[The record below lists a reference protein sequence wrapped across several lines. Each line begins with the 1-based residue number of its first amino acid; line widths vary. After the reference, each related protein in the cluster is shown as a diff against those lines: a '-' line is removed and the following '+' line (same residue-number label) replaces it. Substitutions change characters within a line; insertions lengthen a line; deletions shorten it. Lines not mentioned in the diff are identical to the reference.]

1 MKILIVGL
9 GLIGGAYAKRLTELG
24 YEVYGSNHRQEAID
38 FALANNYI
46 KDGSIDPKKF
56 MDIVDVVILGI
67 YPSHIIKF
75 LNDNK
80 KSLRKG
86 LLITDVTGV
95 KSKYIAEA
103 TELAKPATYLA
114 HHPMAG
120 REKKG
125 IQFAHEVSFK
135 KANFI
140 ITPIKDVKYDE
151 KYIDILKKIGSDL
164 EFKNIS
170 ILDTKSHD
178 FMIGYTSQLAHAI
191 AVSLV
196 NSDTKPDTKL
206 YIGDSYRDLTRI
218 AMINE
223 VLWSELFFENK
234 DFLVENIDIFMTQL
248 SLIRSALVNNDP
260 ELLKELFIKSTAIR
274 KEMVEWENLL

>member
-248 SLIRSALVNNDP
+248 SLIRSALVNNDL

-274 KEMVEWENLL
+274 KEMVE

>member
-1 MKILIVGL
+1 MKVLIVGL

-274 KEMVEWENLL
+274 KEMIE

>member
-9 GLIGGAYAKRLTELG
+9 GLIGGAYAKKLTELG
-24 YEVYGSNHRQEAID
+24 YEIYGVNHRREAID
-38 FALANNYI
+38 FALSNNYI
-46 KDGSIDPKKF
+46 KNGGEDAKEFLP
-56 MDIVDVVILGI
+56 IVDMVII
-67 YPSHIIKF
+67 ATYPSHIIKF
-75 LNDNK
+75 LK
-80 KSLRKG
+80 EYKPFFREG

-95 KSKYIAEA
+95 KSNYIEEA
-103 TELAKPATYLA
+103 TNIALPATYLA

-125 IQFAHEVSFK
+125 IQYAHEVVFS

-140 ITPIKDVKYDE
+140 ITPLPNKEYDQKYFDML
-151 KYIDILKKIGSDL
+151 YKIGKDL
-164 EFKNIS
+164 EFKHITK
-170 ILDTKSHD
+170 LDTNSHD

-191 AVSLV
+191 AVALV

-206 YIGDSYRDLTRI
+206 FIGDSYRDLTRI

-234 DFLVENIDIFMTQL
+234 KYLVENIDLFLEQL
-248 SLIRSALVNNDP
+248 TNIKNALLNDDSNT
-260 ELLKELFIKSTAIR
+260 LKELFIKSTKIS
-274 KEMVEWENLL
+274 KEMVE

>member
-9 GLIGGAYAKRLTELG
+9 GLIGGAYAKKLTELG
-24 YEVYGSNHRQEAID
+24 YEVYGSNHRIEPIN
-38 FALANNYI
+38 FAKANNYI
-46 KDGSIDPKKF
+46 KDGSIDPREYLP
-56 MDIVDVVILGI
+56 IVDMVILGL
-67 YPSHIIKF
+67 YPSHIISF
-75 LNDNK
+75 LKEYNAYF
-80 KSLRKG
+80 RKD

-95 KSKYIAEA
+95 KSSYIVEA
-103 TELAKPATYLA
+103 TKESLPATYLA

-125 IQFAHEVSFK
+125 IEYASEVVFK

-140 ITPIKDVKYDE
+140 ITPIAGYEYDQKYFDML
-151 KYIDILKKIGSDL
+151 YKIAKDL

-170 ILDTKSHD
+170 KLDTKSHD

-196 NSDTKPDTKL
+196 NSDTKPNTKL

-223 VLWSELFFENK
+223 VMCTELFFENK
-234 DFLVENIDIFMTQL
+234 EFLIENIDLFMNQL
-248 SLIRSALVNNDP
+248 NKIKESLLNNDP
-260 ELLKELFIKSTAIR
+260 DTLKELFINSTKIR
-274 KEMVEWENLL
+274 KEMVE

>member
-1 MKILIVGL
+1 
-9 GLIGGAYAKRLTELG
+9 
-24 YEVYGSNHRQEAID
+24 
-38 FALANNYI
+38 
-46 KDGSIDPKKF
+46 
-56 MDIVDVVILGI
+56 
-67 YPSHIIKF
+67 
-75 LNDNK
+75 
-80 KSLRKG
+80 
-86 LLITDVTGV
+86 
-95 KSKYIAEA
+95 
-103 TELAKPATYLA
+103 
-114 HHPMAG
+114 MAG

-140 ITPIKDVKYDE
+140 ITPIDGVNYDE
-151 KYIDILKKIGSDL
+151 KYIDMLKKIGSDL

-196 NSDTKPDTKL
+196 NSDTKFNTKL

-248 SLIRSALVNNDP
+248 SLIRTALVDNNPD
-260 ELLKELFIKSTAIR
+260 LLKELFIKSTAIR
-274 KEMVEWENLL
+274 KEMVEWESLL

>member
-9 GLIGGAYAKRLTELG
+9 GLIGGAYAKGLTEAG
-24 YEVYGSNHRQEAID
+24 YEVYGSNHRQAAID
-38 FALANNYI
+38 FALKNKYI
-46 KDGSIDPKKF
+46 KDGDIDPKKF
-56 MDIVDVVILGI
+56 IKDMDMIVLAT
-67 YPSHIIKF
+67 YPSHILNF
-75 LNDNK
+75 LRENK
-80 KSLRKG
+80 DCFTEN

-95 KSKYIAEA
+95 KSNYIEYA
-103 TELAKPATYLA
+103 TKFAKPATYLA

-125 IQFAHEVSFK
+125 IEYAHEVVFK

-140 ITPIKDVKYDE
+140 ITPIEGINYDQ
-151 KYIDILKKIGSDL
+151 KHIDNLRRIGEALS
-164 EFKNIS
+164 FKNIS

-191 AVSLV
+191 AVALV

-206 YIGDSYRDLTRI
+206 FIGDSYRDLTRI

-223 VLWSELFFENK
+223 VLWTELFFENS
-234 DFLVENIDIFMTQL
+234 DFLIKNIDIF
-248 SLIRSALVNNDP
+248 IE
-260 ELLKELFIKSTAIR
+260 ELTKIKDSIKNKDSEKLKELFKKSTMIR
-274 KEMVEWENLL
+274 SEMEK

>member
-274 KEMVEWENLL
+274 KEMVE

>member
-1 MKILIVGL
+1 MKVLIVGL

-75 LNDNK
+75 LTDNK

-95 KSKYIAEA
+95 KSKYIEEA

-140 ITPIKDVKYDE
+140 ITPIDGVNYDE
-151 KYIDILKKIGSDL
+151 KYIDMLKKIGSDL

-196 NSDTKPDTKL
+196 NSDTKFNTKL

-248 SLIRSALVNNDP
+248 SLIRTALVDNNPD
-260 ELLKELFIKSTAIR
+260 LLKELFIKSTAIR
-274 KEMVEWENLL
+274 KEMVE

>member
-1 MKILIVGL
+1 MKVLIVGL

-75 LNDNK
+75 LTDNK

-95 KSKYIAEA
+95 KSKYIEEA

-140 ITPIKDVKYDE
+140 ITPIDGVNYDE
-151 KYIDILKKIGSDL
+151 KYIEMLKKIGSDL

-196 NSDTKPDTKL
+196 NSDTKFNTKL

-248 SLIRSALVNNDP
+248 SLIRTALVDNNPD
-260 ELLKELFIKSTAIR
+260 LLKALFIKSTAIR
-274 KEMVEWENLL
+274 KEMVE

>member
-9 GLIGGAYAKRLTELG
+9 GLIGGAYAKKLSELG
-24 YEVYGSNHRQEAID
+24 YEVYGVNHRQDPID
-38 FALANNYI
+38 FAIKNKYI
-46 KDGSIDPKKF
+46 KAGSQDAKEF
-56 MDIVDVVILGI
+56 LNIVDMVIIGT
-67 YPSHIIKF
+67 YPSHIIDF
-75 LNDNK
+75 LKEYQPYFK
-80 KSLRKG
+80 KD

-95 KSKYIAEA
+95 KSNYIEEA

-125 IQFAHEVSFK
+125 IEFAHEVVFS

-140 ITPIKDVKYDE
+140 ITPIEGYQYDQKYFDML
-151 KYIDILKKIGSDL
+151 YKIGQDL

-170 ILDTKSHD
+170 NLDTKSHD

-191 AVSLV
+191 AVALV
-196 NSDTKPDTKL
+196 NSDNGKDTKK

-218 AMINE
+218 AMINDK
-223 VLWSELFFENK
+223 LWTELFFENK
-234 DFLVENIDIFMTQL
+234 EFLIENIELFLNQL
-248 SLIRSALVNNDP
+248 YKINDALKNNDP
-260 ELLKELFIKSTAIR
+260 EALRELFIKSTKKR
-274 KEMVEWENLL
+274 KEMVE

>member
-223 VLWSELFFENK
+223 VLWSELFFEDK

-274 KEMVEWENLL
+274 KEMVE

>member
-9 GLIGGAYAKRLTELG
+9 GLIGGAYAKKLTELG
-24 YEVYGSNHRQEAID
+24 YEIYGVNHRQAPID
-38 FALANNYI
+38 FALENNYI
-46 KDGSIDPKKF
+46 KEGSLDARDFLNK
-56 MDIVDVVILGI
+56 VDMVILGT
-67 YPSHIIKF
+67 YPSHIVGF
-75 LNDNK
+75 LKEYN
-80 KSLRKG
+80 SYFRKG

-95 KSKYIAEA
+95 KSNYIEEA
-103 TELAKPATYLA
+103 TKLAYPATYLA

-125 IQFAHEVSFK
+125 IEYAHEVVFS

-140 ITPIKDVKYDE
+140 ITTVSGVEYDQKYFDML
-151 KYIDILKKIGSDL
+151 YKIGKDL
-164 EFKNIS
+164 EFKHIS
-170 ILDTKSHD
+170 KLDTKAHD

-191 AVSLV
+191 AVALV

-234 DFLVENIDIFMTQL
+234 DFLIENIDLFIDQLTQIKD
-248 SLIRSALVNNDP
+248 SLNNNEP
-260 ELLKELFIKSTAIR
+260 EKLKELFKRSTKIR
-274 KEMVEWENLL
+274 KEMVE

>member
-1 MKILIVGL
+1 MKVLIVGL

-46 KDGSIDPKKF
+46 KDGSIDPEKF
-56 MDIVDVVILGI
+56 MGIVDVVILGI

-75 LNDNK
+75 LTDNK

-95 KSKYIAEA
+95 KSKYIEEA

-140 ITPIKDVKYDE
+140 ITPIAGVNYDE
-151 KYIDILKKIGSDL
+151 KYIDMLKKIGSDL

-196 NSDTKPDTKL
+196 NSDTKLNTKL

-248 SLIRSALVNNDP
+248 SLIRTALVDNNPD
-260 ELLKELFIKSTAIR
+260 LLKELFIKSTAIR
-274 KEMVEWENLL
+274 KEMVE

>member
-1 MKILIVGL
+1 MKVLIVGL

-75 LNDNK
+75 LTDNK

-95 KSKYIAEA
+95 KSKYIEEA

-140 ITPIKDVKYDE
+140 ITPIAGVNYDE
-151 KYIDILKKIGSDL
+151 KYIDMLKKIGSDL

-196 NSDTKPDTKL
+196 NSDTKCNTKL
-206 YIGDSYRDLTRI
+206 YSGDSYRDLTRI

-248 SLIRSALVNNDP
+248 SLIRKALVDNNPD
-260 ELLKELFIKSTAIR
+260 LLKELFIKSTAIR
-274 KEMVEWENLL
+274 KEMVE

>member
-56 MDIVDVVILGI
+56 IDIVDVVILGI

-274 KEMVEWENLL
+274 KEMVE

>member
-9 GLIGGAYAKRLTELG
+9 GLIGGAYAKKLSELG
-24 YEVYGSNHRQEAID
+24 YEIYGVNHRREAID
-38 FALANNYI
+38 FALENNYI
-46 KDGSIDPKKF
+46 KAGSLDAKDFLP
-56 MDIVDVVILGI
+56 IVDMVIIGT
-67 YPSHIIKF
+67 YPSHIINF
-75 LNDNK
+75 LK
-80 KSLRKG
+80 EYKPFFREG

-95 KSKYIAEA
+95 KSNYIEEA
-103 TELAKPATYLA
+103 TKIAYPATYLA

-125 IQFAHEVSFK
+125 IQYAHEVVFS

-140 ITPIKDVKYDE
+140 ITPIATYNYDQKYFDML
-151 KYIDILKKIGSDL
+151 YKIGKDL
-164 EFKNIS
+164 EFKHIS
-170 ILDTKSHD
+170 KLDTKSHD

-191 AVSLV
+191 AVALV

-234 DFLVENIDIFMTQL
+234 NFLIENIELFIEQL
-248 SLIRSALVNNDP
+248 TKIKDSLINDDP
-260 ELLKELFIKSTAIR
+260 NTLKELFIKSTKIR
-274 KEMVEWENLL
+274 KEMVE